1 VESSRL
7 ESQSRG
13 LQDKECEHRFSE
25 ISDLGPG
32 GLVKKVTAKIR
43 ALHLGRLVWHLQ
55 VKTIYEGSLLGFLL

>member
-13 LQDKECEHRFSE
+13 LQDKEREHRFSE

-32 GLVKKVTAKIR
+32 GLVKKVTTQI
-43 ALHLGRLVWHLQ
+43 LGI
-55 VKTIYEGSLLGFLL
+55 T